1 MDQREI
7 SDGKHETVPEGD
19 PVARPDPF
27 RLSVIVP
34 MFNEAEAVDAF
45 LDRILPLLSTW
56 TDDFEVICIDDGSL
70 DSTAARILAQ
80 RRAEPR
86 VKLICFARNFGKEAA
101 LSAGIDHATGN
112 AVVTIDADLQQPP
125 EMIGEMIA
133 RWRDGADIV
142 AATRADRS
150 QDSLA
155 RGLISKA
162 FYHVFNS
169 IAERPIPPET
179 GDFRLMDRAVLD
191 ALRRLP
197 ERTRFMKGLFAWV
210 GFNVERIRYDH
221 TERVGGKSK
230 FRFWS
235 LWNFALD
242 GITSFSTLP
251 LRVWSYLGFVVAVI
265 AMVYASFIVLRT
277 LIFGADVPGYAS
289 ILTAVLFIGGV
300 QLISLGILG
309 EYIGRI
315 LIETKQRPIYLVRAA
330 WGLGEHED

>member
-19 PVARPDPF
+19 PVARPAPF

-56 TDDFEVICIDDGSL
+56 TDDFEVICIDDGSR
-70 DSTAARILAQ
+70 DATAARVLAR

-101 LSAGIDHATGN
+101 LSAGIDHATGD
-112 AVVTIDADLQQPP
+112 AVVTIDADLQHPP
-125 EMIGEMIA
+125 ELMGEMIA
-133 RWRDGADIV
+133 RWREGVDVV
-142 AATRADRS
+142 AAMRSDRS
-150 QDSLA
+150 HDSAA
-155 RGLISKA
+155 RGFVSGA
-162 FYHVFNS
+162 FYRVFNK
-169 IAERPIPPET
+169 IAERPIPPEA
-179 GDFRLMDRAVLD
+179 GDFRLMDRAVIH

-197 ERTRFMKGLFAWV
+197 ERNRFMKGLFAWV
-210 GFNVERIRYDH
+210 GFRAEMIPYEH
-221 TERVGGKSK
+221 TDRVAGESK

-242 GITSFSTLP
+242 GITAFSTLP
-251 LRVWSYLGFVVAVI
+251 LRVWSYLGFSVAFI

-277 LIFGADVPGYAS
+277 IIFGADVPGYAS
-289 ILTAVLFIGGV
+289 ILTAVLFIGGI
-300 QLISLGILG
+300 QLVSLGILG

-315 LIETKQRPIYLVRAA
+315 LIETKQRPLYLVRAA
-330 WGLGEHED
+330 WGLEDHED